1 MVRMIAPE
9 GVASFSHAGHTFE
22 VAEDG
27 TLEVA
32 EHAVDEAKAH
42 GFTVAGDGEIVA
54 SEAIT
59 VKRESV
65 LKVLEAMGVAANPA
79 MRADKLAAAFEGAA
93 ARVKAPK
100 TAETKA
106 PAGDGKGADGKGGDG
121 KGADAGQAGAK

>member
-1 MVRMIAPE
+1 MVRLLAPE
-9 GVASFSHAGHTFE
+9 GVTSFSHTGHAFE
-22 VAEDG
+22 VADDG

-32 EHAVDEAKAH
+32 EHVVADAMAH

-100 TAETKA
+100 TADTKA
-106 PAGDGKGADGKGGDG
+106 PAGDGKGADG
-121 KGADAGQAGAK
+121 GQGGAK